1 MEVRAQDTRSPALAP
16 PYEEWPPAPTGPLK
30 HALNDGE
37 PAAMDIDDLKNGSD
51 RDVRQTSE
59 LSMDDIEAAQALEG
73 LRSGPSII
81 VKAAWTPK
89 LNFFTDTRQLRV
101 TNSLTPKLESGLQ
114 SPNGSQQP
122 EPLLSLFTSR
132 HPLLSST
139 INGSLHAYSS
149 SKSYSPSFKYGAEI
163 VERLGSPVV
172 NTVGTAGRISGVET
186 GVRWWLQRSDLT
198 LEDRSPKRR
207 RTENVN
213 GDVDV
218 ERGLTQTTSS
228 PRSNRRLS
236 EMSYSDTLPPY
247 DTHTSPSYE
256 EAALQGQATDESR
269 PQTHPSW
276 SSRLIRST
284 SGLGVAMSEESLESL
299 KWALRCLGWAN
310 RHLTRLIISLRD
322 AIEHSDS
329 GSAQQPSPQSNASNS
344 QPEDTSLASEG
355 DAASARKRASYLQA
369 LTAEVIWIIQKVN
382 NAVTEYAGSAL
393 PENARILVGRYL
405 KSLRQSF
412 QRSFAA
418 SSNNADS
425 PRQGGTTR
433 SETSAKKAIL
443 LAREALD
450 KLAQVSG
457 IVEGTIVSA
466 EEWCERLGRGRS
478 TRPSL
483 HREEKRQYITSPSG
497 SDMKMTGTDERSSAE
512 SPQYMDTETTSQQ

>member
-1 MEVRAQDTRSPALAP
+1 MQ
-16 PYEEWPPAPTGPLK
+16 
-30 HALNDGE
+30 
-37 PAAMDIDDLKNGSD
+37 
-51 RDVRQTSE
+51 
-59 LSMDDIEAAQALEG
+59 
-73 LRSGPSII
+73 
-81 VKAAWTPK
+81 
-89 LNFFTDTRQLRV
+89 V
-101 TNSLTPKLESGLQ
+101 TNSLISKMDPGHQ
-114 SPNGSQQP
+114 SHDQSQPP

-139 INGSLHAYSS
+139 INGSLYAYSS
-149 SKSYSPSFKYGAEI
+149 SKSYSPSFKYGAEF

-172 NTVGTAGRISGVET
+172 STVGTAGRISGVET
-186 GVRWWLQRSDLT
+186 GVRWWLQRSDST
-198 LEDRSPKRR
+198 PEDRSSKRR

-218 ERGLTQTTSS
+218 ERGLAETTS
-228 PRSNRRLS
+228 RLQGNRRLS
-236 EMSYSDTLPPY
+236 ELSYADSLPPY
-247 DTHTSPSYE
+247 DAQRSPSYE
-256 EAALQGQATDESR
+256 EAASQDQAADEPR
-269 PQTHPSW
+269 PEPHPSW

-310 RHLTRLIISLRD
+310 RHLARLIISLRD
-322 AIEHSDS
+322 AIEHTDS
-329 GSAQQPSPQSNASNS
+329 GQAQQPSPRSNASTS
-344 QPEDTSLASEG
+344 QPDDASLASEG
-355 DAASARKRASYLQA
+355 DAATARSRASHMQA

-418 SSNNADS
+418 SSNNEDG
-425 PRQGGTTR
+425 PRPGGTTG
-433 SETSAKKAIL
+433 SETGARKAIL

-466 EEWCERLGRGRS
+466 EEWCERLGRKRS
-478 TRPSL
+478 HSKPSQQ
-483 HREEKRQYITSPSG
+483 REAVSCVAEKKRLTNTTD
-497 SDMKMTGTDERSSAE
+497 SDTEMTGTDERSSVQ
-512 SPQYMDTETTSQQ
+512 SPQYMDAEMTGPK